1 MSGAKFTKGDWVA
14 EAPSE
19 RHIMECGADI
29 TTYEVNCGEK
39 EVCGFVFLESNG
51 YSLGEASA
59 NANLIA
65 AAPEM
70 YEMLE
75 LIANEAKDFSERT
88 GKPVSWVKD
97 AEALLTKA
105 RGETV

>member
-51 YSLGEASA
+51 YSLEEVSA

-65 AAPEM
+65 AAPEL
-70 YEMLE
+70 YNALDMLMDTSGPGDAAQLLAE
-75 LIANEAKDFSERT
+75 ERENIMEIL
-88 GKPVSWVKD
+88 
-97 AEALLTKA
+97 AKA